1 MKIALATGGFDPLH
15 SGHIEYFKAA
25 RTYGD
30 ILIVGINSDD
40 WLTRKKGRAFMPW
53 GERYSIISNLSMVH
67 QVVDFNDDTNN
78 SIHCIQK
85 LLDEYPEDEIVFV
98 NGGDRDH
105 TNVPE
110 QVHFKNNPRVTF
122 EFGVGGNDKRNSSR
136 WILDE
141 WKAPRTDRVWGHY
154 RVIHETGKTFKA
166 KELVVESGKTLSMQ
180 KHERRAEFWF
190 VAEGYAT
197 VYTLDSTGKEIMI
210 GVFGQHQDI
219 WIPRESW
226 HRLVNET
233 KEPLRLIE
241 LQYGEECSETDI
253 MRR

>member
-53 GERYSIISNLSMVH
+53 SERFEIISNLNMVT

-85 LLDEYPEDEIVFV
+85 LLDQYPEDEIVFV

-110 QVHFKNNPRVTF
+110 QIHFQNNPRVKF

-166 KELVVESGKTLSMQ
+166 KELVVEPGKTLSMQ
-180 KHERRAEFWF
+180 KHERRSEFWF

-197 VYTLDSTGKEIMI
+197 VYTLNQNGTERLL

-219 WIPRESW
+219 WIPRDSW
-226 HRLVNET
+226 HRLMNDT
-233 KEPLRLIE
+233 DQPLRLIE

>member
-1 MKIALATGGFDPLH
+1 MKIVLATGGFDPLH

-25 RTYGD
+25 RTHGD
-30 ILIVGINSDD
+30 TLCVGINSDA

-53 GERYSIISNLSMVH
+53 NERYSIISNLGVVC
-67 QVVDFNDDTNN
+67 QVMAFNDDTNN
-78 SIHCIQK
+78 SIDCIQQ
-85 LLDEYPEDEIVFV
+85 LLDKYPEDEIVFV

-110 QVHFKNNPRVTF
+110 QKHFQNNLRVSF
-122 EFGVGGNDKRNSSR
+122 EFGIGGNSKRNSSR

-141 WKAPRTDRVWGHY
+141 WKAPRTDRLWGQY

-166 KELVVESGKTLSMQ
+166 KELVVEPGKTLSMQ
-180 KHERRAEFWF
+180 KHERRSEFWF

-197 VYTLDSTGKEIMI
+197 VYTLNQNCTERML

-219 WIPRESW
+219 WIPKDSW
-226 HRLVNET
+226 HRLSNET
-233 KEPLRLIE
+233 NELLRLIE
-241 LQYGEECSETDI
+241 LQYGEECSEMDI